1 MTRATATLPVEELR
15 RRTPDL
21 RGLGEIRLVRLEN
34 GPGRGQRLLLARN
47 AAGLAFEV
55 AVDRAFD
62 LCSLT
67 YRGINLG
74 WNSPVHC
81 HAPSFA
87 HDLEAGMGLLRH
99 FDGLIVTC
107 GLDHYGEPA
116 TGSAAHFEYPLRRTV
131 HYPLHGRVSCQA
143 ATLIGY
149 GLGQAPD
156 PMLWCE
162 AEVRQATVFGEVLVL
177 RRRIELQL
185 FGRQIKQYDVVMNQG
200 YRPTRHALLY
210 HVNIGYPFLDQ
221 DAELVG
227 GFGELRERFRALP
240 PVPAD
245 DLQEVDDH
253 IADPESD
260 RYGRVTVGIRNPSL
274 LGGISLRIVFN
285 RAQLPQLHLWRCWQ
299 SGLYVMGIEPC
310 TGLTPDSFEY
320 RGEDT
325 PHFLECGASRR
336 YELTLDISEG

>member
-1 MTRATATLPVEELR
+1 MATLTVEELR

-21 RGLGEIRLVRLEN
+21 RGLGEIRLMRIEN
-34 GPGRGQRLLLARN
+34 GPARGQRLLLARN

-74 WNSPVHC
+74 WNSPVQQ

-107 GLDHYGEPA
+107 GLDHYGEP
-116 TGSAAHFEYPLRRTV
+116 GVGPAAHFAYPLRRSV
-131 HYPLHGRVSCQA
+131 LYPLHGRISCQA

-149 GLGQAPD
+149 GLTQLPE
-156 PMLWCE
+156 PMIWCE
-162 AEVRQATVFGEVLVL
+162 AEVRQAAVFGEVLVL

-185 FGRQIKQYDVVMNQG
+185 FGLQIRQCDVVWNQG
-200 YRPTRHALLY
+200 YRPARHAILY
-210 HVNIGYPFLDQ
+210 HINLGYPFLDR

-227 GFGELRERFRALP
+227 GFGELREDFRSSP
-240 PVPAD
+240 PLPAD

-253 IADPESD
+253 FDDPESD
-260 RYGRVTVGIRNPSL
+260 GHGRVIVGMRNPSL
-274 LGGISLRIVFN
+274 LGGVSLHIGFN
-285 RAQLPQLHLWRCWQ
+285 KTQLPHLHLWRCWQ
-299 SGLYVMGIEPC
+299 SGLFVMGIEPC
-310 TGLTPDSFEY
+310 TALPPDSFVY
-320 RGEDT
+320 RGTRT
-325 PHFLECGASRR
+325 PHFLESGASRR
-336 YELTLDISEG
+336 YDLTLDINES